1 MLSRTACATCR
12 LRGLIRA
19 KEVGR
24 LRKGAFTTLRSRRDG
39 PAGRSTF
46 STNTPSRARSSPG
59 YGSGFTRR
67 QEISLIES
75 LYTSGQIS
83 REEWRSSVFKT
94 SGLSTEDAEED
105 VVRGLREFYSGEIV
119 PGDLLEDEERVVY
132 ERLFGELRTLEVRE
146 EDEEVLDSGTG
157 VLRESRDGELEEV
170 EFDEDE
176 GDVLDERDSLMGQSR
191 RLHPNERLAVD
202 IERAF
207 SASNTE
213 DAKQEDVPV
222 QETGVGEQEEG
233 YQRTHPLTLAN
244 RFATQPTTLE
254 LPKSSMIEPISAM
267 LENRSQRQRATQL
280 GDAAHR
286 IFGGPGMPYST
297 STPVRGKTMQQK
309 AITLDA
315 GMNQM
320 SDIEGDVYMSTL
332 MPGIYSSVM
341 GVLVETRKRLG
352 TAWAESLV
360 KKAQSGELRI
370 LDAGGAGAGVLAVRE
385 MIRAEWERM
394 HQDKT
399 LIDGTG
405 AQDSPMA
412 LAEADGRAGGEGL
425 AAPLGQATVL
435 TSSDTLRNRASK
447 LLQNTTFVPRLPD
460 YLHAEIGS
468 QGKFDLVIAP
478 HTLWPLREDYLR
490 KTHVQNLWSLV
501 SNTGG
506 VLVLLEK
513 GVARGFEMIAGARD
527 LLLDSKIASPGST
540 ERAIGIEEPVEW
552 QKTAEEEAATEEDD
566 ASPDLVSEPKETGMI
581 IAPCTNHEGCPLYAK
596 KGMVK
601 GRREIC
607 AFPQRYYRPD
617 FLQKIWGAKGKNY
630 EDVEFSYLSVMRG
643 KDLRAPVETEDAN
656 TTLQEPSGFTQ
667 NAAATDRAFIGYE
680 HNTESSAP
688 EDPIPN
694 SLTLPRA
701 IFPPLKRQG
710 HVIIDLCTPF
720 GTLER
725 WTVPRSFS
733 KQAFRDA
740 RKANWG
746 DLWALGAKTRI
757 PRNIKAKTRSETSA
771 PDLDVKLAKKQAK
784 RDQKLEQV
792 ARSGG
797 VVLGTDKYG
806 RIKSYDDG
814 GRTRKHKVKGVRDK
828 RDKAAKGN
836 GRRRNLEE

>member
-1 MLSRTACATCR
+1 
-12 LRGLIRA
+12 
-19 KEVGR
+19 E
-24 LRKGAFTTLRSRRDG
+24 RRV
-39 PAGRSTF
+39 
-46 STNTPSRARSSPG
+46 
-59 YGSGFTRR
+59 RR
-67 QEISLIES
+67 
-75 LYTSGQIS
+75 
-83 REEWRSSVFKT
+83 
-94 SGLSTEDAEED
+94 
-105 VVRGLREFYSGEIV
+105 LREFYSGEDV
-119 PGDLLEDEERVVY
+119 PEGLLEAEERRVY
-132 ERLFGELRTLEVRE
+132 ERLFGGLRRLEVRDE
-146 EDEEVLDSGTG
+146 EDDLDEGGGGTG
-157 VLRESRDGELEEV
+157 VLRERRDGELEEV
-170 EFDEDE
+170 EFDEEEEE
-176 GDVLDERDSLMGQSR
+176 GVGLEEEDSFLGQSR
-191 RLHPNERLAVD
+191 RLHPDERLAVD

-207 SASNTE
+207 STSHVE
-213 DAKQEDVPV
+213 DA
-222 QETGVGEQEEG
+222 EQEQEVVREEDSRIEDEG
-233 YQRTHPLTLAN
+233 YQRRHPLTLAN
-244 RFATQPTTLE
+244 RFATYPTTLE

-267 LENRSQRQRATQL
+267 LEKRSQRQRATQL

-332 MPGIYSSVM
+332 LPGIYSSVM
-341 GVLVETRKRLG
+341 GALVETRKRLG

-385 MIRAEWERM
+385 IIRAEWERM

-399 LIDGTG
+399 SPDG
-405 AQDSPMA
+405 
-412 LAEADGRAGGEGL
+412 LV
-425 AAPLGQATVL
+425 APLGQATVL

-447 LLQNTTFVPRLPD
+447 LLQSTTFVPRLPD
-460 YLHAEIGS
+460 YLHAEIGA

-478 HTLWPLREDYLR
+478 HTLWPLREDFLR
-490 KTHVQNLWSLV
+490 KTQVQNLWSLL

-506 VLVLLEK
+506 VLVMLEK

-527 LLLDSKIASPGST
+527 LLLDTTIASPGST
-540 ERAIGIEEPVEW
+540 ERAMGMEEPIEW
-552 QKTAEEEAATEEDD
+552 QKNAEGEEVAEGED
-566 ASPDLVSEPKETGMI
+566 APADLMSMPKETGMI
-581 IAPCTNHEGCPLYAK
+581 IAPCTNHEGCPLYAR

-617 FLQKIWGAKGKNY
+617 FLQQIWGAKGKNY

-643 KDLRAPVETEDAN
+643 KDLRAPVETEDI
-656 TTLQEPSGFTQ
+656 QEPSGFTQ
-667 NAAATDRAFIGYE
+667 DQAATARAFRGY
-680 HNTESSAP
+680 ESSAP
-688 EDPIPN
+688 GKPLPN

-710 HVIIDLCTPF
+710 HVIIDLCTPS

-757 PRNIKAKTRSETSA
+757 PRNIK
-771 PDLDVKLAKKQAK
+771 
-784 RDQKLEQV
+784 
-792 ARSGG
+792 
-797 VVLGTDKYG
+797 
-806 RIKSYDDG
+806 
-814 GRTRKHKVKGVRDK
+814 
-828 RDKAAKGN
+828 
-836 GRRRNLEE
+836 